1 MTTHENQSNNN
12 NKDKGKEEYSKKAN
26 EQAKSQAGSGAQGEG
41 QKKKRMNL
49 SKGKV
54 NWIVAAVVPILLIG
68 GGVVYFTQFGQP
80 KFEKLSNEKTELK
93 TRLNERDSLINEWV
107 ATFNQVEEDLRK
119 IRGKEQ
125 TIEYKFDGVELG
137 PDKKEELLV
146 EIEKINQMLEKNRNR
161 ISSLNRKLRQSGV
174 KINALEDKIRTLQAT
189 ITSRDSSIHALK
201 QVVKDKNKRIADL
214 NNEVTEMEYD
224 LSEKERMIDQKN
236 RVIDSQNEML
246 EKAYLAYGTYQE
258 LKEKGVLE
266 KDGGFL
272 WFGRNTKLQEDV
284 SKEEFREINMMD
296 QTTVPLH
303 SKKAELITNHPKGS
317 YEFVKDSAQKIAYLK
332 IEDPLEFWK
341 ITNYAVLETK
351 K

>member
-1 MTTHENQSNNN
+1 MTTNENNSNNK
-12 NKDKGKEEYSKKAN
+12 KDNRKEENSKKAN
-26 EQAKSQAGSGAQGEG
+26 DQAKSHAGSGNQS
-41 QKKKRMNL
+41 QKKNRKNL
-49 SKGKV
+49 SKKKV
-54 NWIVAAVVPILLIG
+54 NWIVAAVIPILLIG

-107 ATFNQVEEDLRK
+107 TTFNEVEEDLRK

-146 EIEKINQMLEKNRNR
+146 EIEKINQMLEKNQEKIR
-161 ISSLNRKLRQSGV
+161 SLNQKLRSSGV
-174 KINALEDKIRTLQAT
+174 KIAALEDKISTLQAT

-201 QVVKDKNKRIADL
+201 QVVEDKNKRIANL

-224 LSEKERMIDQKN
+224 LSEKEHMIDQKN
-236 RVIDSQNEML
+236 RIIDDQNKML
-246 EKAYLAYGTYQE
+246 EKAYLAYGSYQE

-284 SKEEFREINMMD
+284 SKEEFREINIMD
-296 QTTVPLH
+296 QTTLPLH

-317 YEFVKDSAQKIAYLK
+317 YEFVKDSTQKIAYLK